1 MQIVQCPED
10 MKVGDDFEGRNVKR
24 RFRSTFVWNDKH
36 TTRALTQEGFSAR
49 SQIMRIDGETVVFG
63 LA

>member
-1 MQIVQCPED
+1 MR
-10 MKVGDDFEGRNVKR
+10 VGDDFEGRNVKR